1 MAKRGLREE
10 RETII
15 RFDETDEPVIIYTF
29 NADLKRRL
37 KDFARKYPD
46 LCRKTVED
54 KEYGGTYECN
64 APYNR
69 STLHKDRKLHAL
81 QGKRHNLL
89 PHCGHP
95 LLTPPGPDQGA
106 AGGRRA
112 GLLIKVGNPEN

>member
-46 LCRKTVED
+46 LCRKIVED
-54 KEYGGTYECN
+54 KEYGGMTYELEKSRLQIRFT
-64 APYNR
+64 APYSKERRKTAEESVRKNR
-69 STLHKDRKLHAL
+69 TDSNRKR
-81 QGKRHNLL
+81 QMRSM
-89 PHCGHP
+89 
-95 LLTPPGPDQGA
+95 TPDYYELC
-106 AGGRRA
+106 RREM
-112 GLLIKVGNPEN
+112 IE